1 MEILKAAG
9 MVCGALTV
17 VLVLGGSIIYFF
29 LLRPQDKKRKNDQ
42 FKNLQ
47 NS

>member
-1 MEILKAAG
+1 MALLKAAG
-9 MVCGALTV
+9 MVCGALSV
-17 VLVLGGSIIYFF
+17 VILIGGSIIYFF